1 MPNRANNSQIMTI
14 RTFRLYYYP
23 SSRRFERYLSFTHWA
38 FAEWFHRRLKPIR
51 EQLRG
56 PEAKGVD
63 IVNLMLHEVPE
74 HAWRPNE
81 WTQRLNTFEFNFVC
95 DLSPLRDQPPI
106 ENIAKLMQ
114 FAAAMTA
121 QAPWP
126 QVRALSSVLAQP
138 LSAEERQSLAPYLTW
153 PREFFFRDM
162 SYDGVRLEAAMLKA
176 RREARELYKEARYPG
191 AQPGAIIVKVES
203 T

>member
-1 MPNRANNSQIMTI
+1 MTI
-14 RTFRLYYYP
+14 RTFRFYYHP
-23 SSRRFERYLSFTHWA
+23 RSKRFERYLSATHWA

-81 WTQRLNTFEFNFVC
+81 WAQRLNSFEFNFVC
-95 DLSPLRDQPPI
+95 DLSPLRDLPPI

-114 FAAAMTA
+114 FATAMTA

-126 QVRALSSVLAQP
+126 QVRALSGVLAQP
-138 LSAEERQSLAPYLTW
+138 LSEEERQSLAPYLTW

-162 SYDGVRLEAAMLKA
+162 SYDGERLDAVMRKA

-191 AQPGAIIVKVES
+191 ARPGAIIVRDES
-203 T
+203 L